1 MYVKEVETL
10 LGIDRDTIRF
20 YISKGLIQPER
31 DESRYRI
38 YTDETVQT
46 LKRIL
51 VLRDLGFGI
60 QQIKA
65 LINGAK
71 ALDSKELKARIDALS
86 REREDARRAIDIC
99 SDMIVHGDK
108 MDFDPDPYFRRR
120 IDR

>member
-99 SDMIVHGDK
+99 SDMIVHSDK